1 MCTGQPPETAPFLRE
16 HMEYIFSHTLFQST
30 LYIGIGKDSVG
41 DFCCCIRKSGYALG
55 LAVLVQFDERTE
67 HGTVCVCKEA
77 LVQRSDQTV
86 IQSLV
91 CFGVYQIM
99 FFLHGTLFHALNE
112 WQNGIVHA
120 EKSGF
125 RFRNFLRG
133 TIQIFCH
140 IAGGES
146 LVQHC
151 FDAVIFRIYTLFLK
165 LVENVFPFVGDDLH
179 VFRNVAVSDVD
190 EVLEQAVVQ
199 YFIFTSLKI
208 APYSF
213 SLPSVP
219 SALLLL

>member
-1 MCTGQPPETAPFLRE
+1 
-16 HMEYIFSHTLFQST
+16 
-30 LYIGIGKDSVG
+30 
-41 DFCCCIRKSGYALG
+41 
-55 LAVLVQFDERTE
+55 
-67 HGTVCVCKEA
+67 
-77 LVQRSDQTV
+77 
-86 IQSLV
+86 
-91 CFGVYQIM
+91 M

-199 YFIFTSLKI
+199 YFIFHFVENSTVFFQLAQRTISLVAFVGGYQRVADQCPYI
-208 APYSF
+208 ALCGF
-213 SLPSVP
+213 RK
-219 SALLLL
+219 LLLQHLSGS